1 MLLDGDH
8 FISKLTLMFD
18 KSRTNGHVQITMK
31 RYDGRSKPIPKSN
44 SKKSCKGKEAQ
55 EKGSKSS
62 KDQKSKSDST
72 SNESGEYMC
81 LIRAVCRKEKI
92 SCVVHASMQVRKE
105 DEHHD
110 ISSSPTGRS
119 GPESSGGGGT
129 VPMLLRIG
137 TFS

>member
-44 SKKSCKGKEAQ
+44 SKKSSKGKEVR

-62 KDQKSKSDST
+62 NDPKSKSNST
-72 SNESGEYMC
+72 SSESGEYMC

-92 SCVVHASMQVRKE
+92 SCVVHARDVNKFQ
-105 DEHHD
+105 
-110 ISSSPTGRS
+110 ITYCN
-119 GPESSGGGGT
+119 
-129 VPMLLRIG
+129 LLKSNMDGLKRQKKQKMKKA
-137 TFS
+137 TQ

>member
-92 SCVVHASMQVRKE
+92 SCVVHARDVNRFQ
-105 DEHHD
+105 
-110 ISSSPTGRS
+110 ITYCN
-119 GPESSGGGGT
+119 
-129 VPMLLRIG
+129 LLKSNMDGLKRQKKQK
-137 TFS
+137 TKKATQ

>member
-44 SKKSCKGKEAQ
+44 SKKSSKGKEVR

-62 KDQKSKSDST
+62 NDQKSKSNST

-92 SCVVHASMQVRKE
+92 SCVVHARDVNKFQ
-105 DEHHD
+105 
-110 ISSSPTGRS
+110 ITYCN
-119 GPESSGGGGT
+119 
-129 VPMLLRIG
+129 LLKSNMDGLKRQKKQK
-137 TFS
+137 TKKATQ

>member
-31 RYDGRSKPIPKSN
+31 RYDGRSKPISKSN
-44 SKKSCKGKEAQ
+44 SKKDCKGKVFG
-55 EKGSKSS
+55 KGSKSS
-62 KDQKSKSDST
+62 NDLKSKSDST

-92 SCVVHASMQVRKE
+92 SCVVHARDVNRFQ
-105 DEHHD
+105 
-110 ISSSPTGRS
+110 ITYCN
-119 GPESSGGGGT
+119 
-129 VPMLLRIG
+129 LLKSNMDGLKRQKKQK
-137 TFS
+137 TKKATL

>member
-44 SKKSCKGKEAQ
+44 SKKSTKGKEVR
-55 EKGSKSS
+55 EKESKSS
-62 KDQKSKSDST
+62 NDQKSKSNST

-92 SCVVHASMQVRKE
+92 SCVVHARDVNRFQ
-105 DEHHD
+105 
-110 ISSSPTGRS
+110 ITYCN
-119 GPESSGGGGT
+119 
-129 VPMLLRIG
+129 LLKSNMDGLKRQKKQK
-137 TFS
+137 TKKATQ